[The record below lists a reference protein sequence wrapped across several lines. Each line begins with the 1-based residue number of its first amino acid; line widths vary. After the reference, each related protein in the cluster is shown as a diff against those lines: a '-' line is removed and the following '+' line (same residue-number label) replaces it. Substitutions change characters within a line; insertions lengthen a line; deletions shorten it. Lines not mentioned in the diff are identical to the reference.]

1 MEPALILRTSTVL
14 LAITAVERALRPWP
28 AFGSRES
35 PHLRRGS
42 PCCTASLLPPG
53 SRYLAYAYFTMP
65 VPAFAATALLLFL
78 LAAAG
83 GVLMNLR
90 YHLQDLPLPVW
101 LVLVHAA
108 VAVIAFLLLALSAW
122 GGKR

>member
-14 LAITAVERALRPWP
+14 MAITALGGLAMAGIRFSGKP
-28 AFGSRES
+28 A
-35 PHLRRGS
+35 
-42 PCCTASLLPPG
+42 PPSWLAMLHG
-53 SRYLAYAYFTMP
+53 FLAAAGLTLLAYAYFAMS

-78 LAAAG
+78 VAAAG

-90 YHLQDLPLPVW
+90 YHLQAQPLPIW

-108 VAVIAFLLLALSAW
+108 IAVVAFVLLALAAW
-122 GGKR
+122 GGRT